1 MYIGLKQ
8 IQNQLTDYPTL
19 LTSSDGIHAL
29 TGWSKLQDAPQPL
42 TIHLLYTCV
51 YTPELLSYPFIPDMH
66 LLCIVPDNI
75 NMDML
80 NRRFPD
86 FVSIL
91 FVQCN
96 HPEELYALLQN
107 YYNIQ
112 CGAGYYGATLLDFL
126 AFDDGLQ
133 PRLIIPIGYL
143 EIRFL
148 YLIQITISSQLHL
161 RN

>member
-96 HPEELYALLQN
+96 HPEELYAR
-107 YYNIQ
+107 
-112 CGAGYYGATLLDFL
+112 CV
-126 AFDDGLQ
+126 
-133 PRLIIPIGYL
+133 
-143 EIRFL
+143 
-148 YLIQITISSQLHL
+148 
-161 RN
+161 

>member
-86 FVSIL
+86 FVSSFI
-91 FVQCN
+91 C
-96 HPEELYALLQN
+96 
-107 YYNIQ
+107 
-112 CGAGYYGATLLDFL
+112 TM
-126 AFDDGLQ
+126 
-133 PRLIIPIGYL
+133 
-143 EIRFL
+143 
-148 YLIQITISSQLHL
+148 
-161 RN
+161 